1 MTLIFHQKDTDIATI
16 FKTSKTGF
24 IQFAYSYLGN
34 MEEAEDAVMD
44 AFIQYWENKD
54 KLDIQINNIKG
65 YIFTILR
72 NKCIDLLELRKYRL
86 QKNEEMYRQMLGEIE
101 INISSLRSCDPSELF
116 SREINQIVNET
127 IDTLP
132 DRTREIFYKRYLEQ
146 KSYKSIA
153 ENFGISVKGVEFH
166 ISKCLNILRKKLKYY
181 L

>member
-1 MTLIFHQKDTDIATI
+1 
-16 FKTSKTGF
+16 
-24 IQFAYSYLGN
+24 

-101 INISSLRSCDPSELF
+101 INTSSLRSCDPSELF

-166 ISKCLNILRKKLKYY
+166 ISKCLNILRKKLKDY

>member
-1 MTLIFHQKDTDIATI
+1 MH
-16 FKTSKTGF
+16 
-24 IQFAYSYLGN
+24 
-34 MEEAEDAVMD
+34 
-44 AFIQYWENKD
+44 
-54 KLDIQINNIKG
+54 
-65 YIFTILR
+65 
-72 NKCIDLLELRKYRL
+72 RL

-166 ISKCLNILRKKLKYY
+166 ISKCLNILRKKLKDY